1 MEKEKNES
9 WNICCSK
16 SSSQFIKFTIT
27 AIVCFSVMIFSMLM
41 ISNNPEKD
49 NSIYFSLISSILSL
63 YIPSP
68 ALHSDTVPQIE
79 HSKQYDKKVNE
90 KDNEMV

>member
-27 AIVCFSVMIFSMLM
+27 ALVCFSVMIFSMFM

-68 ALHSDTVPQIE
+68 NLHDDKIQQID
-79 HSKQYDKKVNE
+79 HSKQNNE
-90 KDNEMV
+90 KEQV

>member
-1 MEKEKNES
+1 MEPENNENIQWS
-9 WNICCSK
+9 ICCSK
-16 SSSQFIKFTIT
+16 SSSKFIKFVMTT
-27 AIVCFSVMIFSMLM
+27 FFCFSIMIFSMLM

-68 ALHSDTVPQIE
+68 TPHEDKVHQIE
-79 HSKQYDKKVNE
+79 KPQRIEIEKEIEKV
-90 KDNEMV
+90 